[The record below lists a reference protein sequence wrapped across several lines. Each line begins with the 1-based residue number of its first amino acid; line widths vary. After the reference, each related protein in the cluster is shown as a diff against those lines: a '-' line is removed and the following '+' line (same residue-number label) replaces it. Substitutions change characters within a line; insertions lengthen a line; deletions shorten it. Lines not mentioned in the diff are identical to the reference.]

1 MANTSPDDRI
11 PDTPLFDRA
20 RSLRGYNLNRMA
32 MALRDPA
39 NRDAFR
45 RDEVAFA
52 DRFGLDAEQK
62 AAVLA
67 QDWREMVRLGGNVF
81 YILKIAA
88 IHPARV
94 TEIGAQQAGMDHE
107 TFLRER
113 LGKK

>member
-1 MANTSPDDRI
+1 M
-11 PDTPLFDRA
+11 
-20 RSLRGYNLNRMA
+20 
-32 MALRDPA
+32 
-39 NRDAFR
+39 
-45 RDEVAFA
+45 
-52 DRFGLDAEQK
+52 DAEQK

-107 TFLRER
+107 SFLRDR
-113 LGKK
+113 LGKKK

>member
-1 MANTSPDDRI
+1 MAQTRTDDL

-39 NRDAFR
+39 NREAFR
-45 RDEVAFA
+45 RDESAFI
-52 DRFGLDAEQK
+52 DRFGLDPEQK

-94 TEIGAQQAGMDHE
+94 TEIGAKQAGMDHD